1 MSLADM
7 ISDGGDAQ
15 QPTPLTKDRENMN
28 EIQKKKAVLHSQLLT
43 KNYSINLL
51 GLPDYLR

>member
-1 MSLADM
+1 MVDM

-28 EIQKKKAVLHSQLLT
+28 YQKNSPSYTHNQLRT
-43 KNYSINLL
+43 TIN
-51 GLPDYLR
+51 

>member
-1 MSLADM
+1 MSMADM

-28 EIQKKKAVLHSQLLT
+28 EISKKKSSPSYTQVT
-43 KNYSINLL
+43 TN
-51 GLPDYLR
+51 